1 MRKIIAIVL
10 MALTLSGCSTSM
22 SVEEAGE
29 KVLYLFCG
37 GNGFKEDL
45 RNALVDFDLSEAQ
58 RASGG
63 LAAIHEK
70 GYEEF
75 SNFEQWP
82 ESVQP
87 EIQRLAS
94 LYLIELDL
102 SSRMHEAWNKATTFK
117 QGLGNLLNVS
127 GFDAVG
133 SNERGQLSTALRVKL
148 NLSLDRESSCLGY

>member
-29 KVLYLFCG
+29 KVLYIFCG
-37 GNGFKEDL
+37 ANGFKEDL
-45 RNALVDFDLSEAQ
+45 RDTLLDGDLIEAQ

-75 SNFEQWP
+75 SNFQQWP
-82 ESVQP
+82 DSVQP

-102 SSRMHEAWNKATTFK
+102 SSRMHEAWNQAATFE

-127 GFDAVG
+127 GFDRAAPT
-133 SNERGQLSTALRVKL
+133 ELGQLSTALRVKL
-148 NLSLDRESSCLGY
+148 NLSLDRENSCLDY